1 MQNYI
6 PFSLYCKV
14 CPEVENINLASF
26 ENHIRIKDPE
36 RYKTKL
42 LEPLNKEKEITQQ
55 QESEK
60 DDIFEVITATRVTKA
75 KE

>member
-1 MQNYI
+1 MSWSRKYKLGKFWEPHNKG
-6 PFSLYCKV
+6 S
-14 CPEVENINLASF
+14 
-26 ENHIRIKDPE
+26 E